1 MKGCNP
7 ITLSMCHWGK
17 TIWVFIQS
25 FAVMKMMTPSWGTRN
40 LGESCK
46 SLMKQDYYYQ
56 LNTKEM
62 KHHGKL
68 SETFP
73 FPTHHAKLPCPKNLP
88 TFQSFTESQAQEVS
102 KSFPWCVWTMR
113 HALLLGPWQDGW
125 SKEGS
130 ISNSN
135 LRNKQQTSFKVFQR
149 KDTCCF
155 PIFRNKWQTQRNWW
169 VLGHSINIPH
179 KHVDWNFE
187 FGGFLTKESY
197 WQVLRSWHVHFGSL
211 LCCIDPWPKFYRQ
224 TMANKNTWLCRTW
237 NINMAMSRNLS

>member
-1 MKGCNP
+1 MQPYNLVYVP
-7 ITLSMCHWGK
+7 LRRN
-17 TIWVFIQS
+17 IWVFIQS

-62 KHHGKL
+62 KHHRKL

-102 KSFPWCVWTMR
+102 KSFPWCVWTIR

-135 LRNKQQTSFKVFQR
+135 LRNKQH
-149 KDTCCF
+149 
-155 PIFRNKWQTQRNWW
+155 
-169 VLGHSINIPH
+169 HSIFFKEKTLVASQFSQINGKPSAIDEFWDIP
-179 KHVDWNFE
+179 
-187 FGGFLTKESY
+187 
-197 WQVLRSWHVHFGSL
+197 
-211 LCCIDPWPKFYRQ
+211 
-224 TMANKNTWLCRTW
+224 
-237 NINMAMSRNLS
+237 